1 MSDSGARINWE
12 LLTRTL
18 RPENSPGFLLW
29 QVANQWQRRQ
39 RAALDPIGITHVQF
53 ILLAGLGYLQE
64 KHGVVTQ
71 ARLAQFC
78 KTDAMMTSQVLRTL
92 ERQAL
97 VARTKHPSDQ
107 RAKSLLL
114 TEGGKAVLNKAM
126 PVVLACDGQVFG
138 VLGDDGSRALVD
150 SLRSMWAAHADG
162 TDEAVPQP
170 VEGP

>member
-1 MSDSGARINWE
+1 MSKSGAGINWE

-53 ILLAGLGYLQE
+53 ILLAGLGYLQQ
-64 KHGVVTQ
+64 KHGLVIQ
-71 ARLAQFC
+71 SRLAQFC

-92 ERQAL
+92 EREDL
-97 VARTKHPSDQ
+97 VVRTRHPSDQ
-107 RAKSLLL
+107 RAKSLML
-114 TEGGKAVLNKAM
+114 TDHGVAVLNKAM

-138 VLGDDGSRALVD
+138 ILGEAGSKSLVE
-150 SLRSMWAAHADG
+150 SLRAMWSAHADVG
-162 TDEAVPQP
+162 EDGAAAADMR
-170 VEGP
+170 